1 MITQDKEARDRA
13 HMRDLQ
19 VGLPARRAAVELLVA
34 VLQKKQALDDIL
46 GRSLEKG
53 IMFDLPARDRA
64 LVRAIVGAS
73 LRRKGQIDHVLNSF
87 LERGMP
93 EKSGTLYPILLS
105 AAAQLVFLKTP
116 PHAAIDLAV
125 TLAQYDPRAKR
136 YDKLANAVLRRVA
149 AEGDAIAAGLDA
161 ARVNTP
167 DWLWSR
173 WVTYWGEE
181 RAHAIGAAHLVEP
194 PLDLS
199 VKRDPELWAERL
211 SGRVLPTGSVRL
223 LPKGR
228 IEALPG
234 FDEGAWWVQDVAASL
249 PARLMGDIEGKRVA
263 DLCAA
268 PGGKTAQLAL
278 VGAKVTAVDSSKT
291 RLGMVRENL
300 DRLGL
305 EAELVIGDAATFSTD
320 EKFDAVLLD
329 APCSSTGTIRRH
341 PDIPYREVG
350 QGHRRAR
357 RAASEAARQC
367 RIPAQ
372 ARRHP
377 RLFHLLARARGRRGA
392 DRGAAR
398 AQRGAAAVR
407 NRQARACR
415 AGRVDRAVGLP
426 QDLSLRSQAREPRME
441 RNGRLFR
448 RAAYSRRLMLSRATG
463 LIETLRRPTMAP
475 SGCVGRAVR

>member
-1 MITQDKEARDRA
+1 MTTSDKQARDQA

-53 IMFDLPARDRA
+53 AMFNLPARDRA
-64 LVRAIVGAS
+64 LTRAIVAAS
-73 LRRKGQIDHVLNSF
+73 LRRKGQIDHVLNTF

-105 AAAQLVFLKTP
+105 AAAQLIFLKTP

-125 TLAQYDPRAKR
+125 TLTQYDPRAKR
-136 YDKLANAVLRRVA
+136 YDKLVNAVLRRVA
-149 AEGDAIAAGLDA
+149 TDGEAIASRLDA

-167 DWLWSR
+167 DWLWTR
-173 WVTYWGEE
+173 WLTYWGEA
-181 RAHAIGAAHLVEP
+181 RGHAIGESHLVEP
-194 PLDLS
+194 PLDLT
-199 VKRDPELWAERL
+199 VKSDPALWAERL

-223 LPKGR
+223 LPMGR

-249 PARLMGDIEGKRVA
+249 PARLLGDVRGKRVA

-278 VGAKVTAVDSSKT
+278 AGAAVTAVDLSKT
-291 RLGMVRENL
+291 RLGLLRKNL

-305 EAELVIGDAATFSTD
+305 KAELIVGDAATFSTD

-341 PDIPYREVG
+341 PDIPYTK
-350 QGHRRAR
+350 
-357 RAASEAARQC
+357 SPKDIEALTAL
-367 RIPAQ
+367 Q
-372 ARRHP
+372 AR
-377 RLFHLLARARGRRGA
+377 LLDNAVTLLKPGGKLVYSTCSLEPEEGEAQI
-392 DRGAAR
+392 AALM
-398 AQRGAAAVR
+398 VR
-407 NRQARACR
+407 NDGLRLDPVAKEELAEE
-415 AGRVDRAVGLP
+415 VDW
-426 QDLSLRSQAREPRME
+426 
-441 RNGRLFR
+441 
-448 RAAYSRRLMLSRATG
+448 
-463 LIETLRRPTMAP
+463 IEP
-475 SGCVGRAVR
+475 SGCLRTFPYEFKLDTPEWSGMDGFFAARLIRAG